1 MSKGKHYTQE
11 FKVEAIKQITDRGY
25 SVLVDMTHNKTLL
38 SPLSRLGQPTVTF
51 LIKVLNNFDKV
62 FLEILSKF
70 K

>member
-38 SPLSRLGQPTVTF
+38 SPLSRLGQPTLGF
-51 LIKVLNNFDKV
+51 RCPKA
-62 FLEILSKF
+62 
-70 K
+70 